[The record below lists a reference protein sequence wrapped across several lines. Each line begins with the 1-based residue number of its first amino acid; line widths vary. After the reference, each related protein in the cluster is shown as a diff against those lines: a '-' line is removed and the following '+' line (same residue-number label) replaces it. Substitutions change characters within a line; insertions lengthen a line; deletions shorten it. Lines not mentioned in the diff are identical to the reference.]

1 MKERIRRFAGPLFFL
16 FVLFLAAG
24 GPAAAQAKGPRV
36 VKVAEGV
43 YAFIGGGGRT
53 NSGFVVT
60 KKGVVVI
67 DTQGPKALALELRK
81 RIREVTKKPVLYV
94 INTHYHG
101 DHTFGNQYF
110 SEAGAIISQINTR
123 RDMLKKDKKN
133 RAMFRKFFGRKS
145 LRDFVLTLPNLT
157 FKEKLII
164 RSVEKPLRLIHTP
177 RAHTSGDIVVFMP
190 EDSVVFTG
198 DILYK
203 GRLPWLGDG
212 SLEGSIRA
220 VDMLLGLRAET
231 YIPGHGGVATRKD
244 VLEYKKY
251 LLALRREVRRL
262 MAEGKTLAEIKRE
275 IRLPAFRKYR
285 KYRKWLPLNAEKAY
299 MELER
304 EGGR

>member
-1 MKERIRRFAGPLFFL
+1 MKEIVEKITVLLLFLFILFFAAGP
-16 FVLFLAAG
+16 AR
-24 GPAAAQAKGPRV
+24 AKGPKV
-36 VKVAEGV
+36 VEVADGV

-67 DTQGPKALALELRK
+67 DTQGPRALALELKK
-81 RIREVTKKPVLYV
+81 RIREITKKPVLYV

-110 SEAGAIISQINTR
+110 SEAGAIIAQINTR
-123 RDMLKKDKKN
+123 RDMLKKDRKN
-133 RAMFRKFFGRKS
+133 REIFRKFFGPES
-145 LRDFVLTLPNLT
+145 LEGFVLTPPNLT

-177 RAHTSGDIVVFMP
+177 RAHTSGDIFVFMP

-203 GRLPWLGDG
+203 GRLPWLADG
-212 SLEGSIRA
+212 SLAGSIRA
-220 VDMLLGLRAET
+220 VDELLGLRATT
-231 YIPGHGGVATRKD
+231 YVPGHGGLATRED

-251 LLALRREVRRL
+251 LLALKTEVSRL
-262 MAEGKTLAEIKRE
+262 MAEGKSLEEVKRE
-275 IRLPAFRKYR
+275 IRLPAFKGWLKYR
-285 KYRKWLPLNAEKAY
+285 EWLGLNAEKVY
-299 MELER
+299 LELKR